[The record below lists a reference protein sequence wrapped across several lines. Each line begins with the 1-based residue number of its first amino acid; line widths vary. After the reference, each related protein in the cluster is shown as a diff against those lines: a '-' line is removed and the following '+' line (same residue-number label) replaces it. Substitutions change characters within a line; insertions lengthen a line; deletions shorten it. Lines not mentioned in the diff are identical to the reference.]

1 MAGKIYIGIAGWSYP
16 DWKGIVVTRASSPC
30 PAGTKTDQLKFVSG
44 FVDCIEI
51 NSTFYRPPF
60 EKTAGQ
66 WLERVA
72 ERKDFFFTAK
82 LHRDF
87 THEGRL
93 DAGMVRQFHDG
104 FKPMLSAG
112 KLNHLLAQF
121 RYDFEDTG
129 SNRRHLLEVVKNF
142 SVAFNIAVEVR
153 HKSWEK
159 PDALHFL
166 GGLGVTVC
174 NLDYPTTYNSF
185 DLHRCTIGKSGYFRL
200 HGRNAEK
207 WFSKAGR
214 DETYDYYYNDAE
226 LAQIKSRID
235 ELAAAYQYLVVIAN
249 NHYRGAELA
258 NALELKCLVSGKRQP
273 VPEGLL
279 KAYPQLSKIAIKDG
293 LF

>member
-16 DWKGIVVTRASSPC
+16 DWNRIVYT
-30 PAGTKTDQLKFVSG
+30 GTKTDQLKFVSG

-60 EKTAGQ
+60 EKTTGQ

-129 SNRRHLLEVVKNF
+129 SNRRRLSEIVKNF
-142 SVAFNIAVEVR
+142 SVFFNIAVEVR

-166 GGLGVTVC
+166 DGLGATVC

-185 DLHRCTIGKSGYFRL
+185 DLQRCTVGKSGYFRL

-235 ELAAAYQYLVVIAN
+235 ELARAYQYLVVIAN